1 MTIKNLVLSGGAYK
15 GFYTIGALKYLSKVD
30 FYKIENIEK
39 IYGTSVGSFISAVL
53 CLKLNFDDILEYAIN
68 RPWHKSFKFS
78 VESLLDIINK
88 KGFIKQPSRKKGRR
102 LFMPYLCFH
111 THQETSIWDM

>member
-39 IYGTSVGSFISAVL
+39 IYGTSVGSFIDEVV
-53 CLKLNFDDILEYAIN
+53 F
-68 RPWHKSFKFS
+68 
-78 VESLLDIINK
+78 
-88 KGFIKQPSRKKGRR
+88 
-102 LFMPYLCFH
+102 
-111 THQETSIWDM
+111 

>member
-53 CLKLNFDDILEYAIN
+53 CLKLNFDTDDLVPRIHPFRQA
-68 RPWHKSFKFS
+68 
-78 VESLLDIINK
+78 LLHRAYKNK
-88 KGFIKQPSRKKGRR
+88 
-102 LFMPYLCFH
+102 
-111 THQETSIWDM
+111 